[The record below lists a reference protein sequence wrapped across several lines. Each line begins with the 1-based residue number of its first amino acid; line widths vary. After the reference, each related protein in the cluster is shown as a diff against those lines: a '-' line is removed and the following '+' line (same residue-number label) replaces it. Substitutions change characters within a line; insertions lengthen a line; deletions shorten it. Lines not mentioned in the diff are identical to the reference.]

1 MLSWKATVLQQ
12 HAAIPATHVNESS
25 LVPPKMK
32 QDNETYRLGRHI
44 DLLVGWN
51 GSQEPGLYITMVLSV
66 NYSFKEPN
74 DVVLTVGV
82 ADLTKLLIRN
92 TCTQGQKPFIKV
104 PESVH

>member
-12 HAAIPATHVNESS
+12 HAAIPTTHVNESS
-25 LVPPKMK
+25 PVPPKMK

-51 GSQEPGLYITMVLSV
+51 GNQGPGLQIIIVLSV
-66 NYSFKEPN
+66 GSSFKEPN

-92 TCTQGQKPFIKV
+92 TCTQRQNPFIKV